1 MPENHFSGSPHHYSY
16 TDNDYIY
23 QKLYRC
29 IHSPFD
35 WLSSHFVH
43 YLDWL
48 SLNPNWLNHCIRYHD
63 RTHYSSFQLMKPI
76 IPFTATLT
84 GVIILFTPV
93 DWWFKIL
100 ISSLTAL
107 PGCSYL
113 ISERSHLDKAISE
126 LEKVKQESE
135 SIARSNAS
143 LIIEIQS
150 LEAAAN
156 AKFKEAELAKTQAEN
171 EVNRIKSLAQIE
183 AEQAITD
190 AAEIEGQARRDAISV
205 IEEAELEKQQLLSD
219 ARRTLNAIT
228 GEIAA
233 IRSKA
238 AHSIWRARRKA
249 RRRCEVMSRELHEA
263 IAYDSKQMQL
273 KQAELETELNQKQ
286 AEVENA
292 LASQLKEMQQQR
304 NELEEELKTKSTE
317 AESKIAQLWA
327 DFEQEKEAVEEAFA
341 NQLLAENEATLQQQ
355 LDQYNQEFIA
365 KQKEYDDAI
374 ALAEKQLKQQEKEL
388 TKQWEEK
395 YNQWLIPHIQ
405 EYQTLKEA
413 LEDWKQRYYAAE
425 EEIASLKDIELPD
438 NPWRSLHTTRAVAVQ
453 QYLKSQGV
461 LVNYYNSAIDK
472 NGTFTLYFKPWQSGA
487 KFKRSLEGALPGMQ
501 SNFGLIQPPVFGEQV
516 DCWFLEMAP
525 AVDSLVNSVESAYKL
540 EASFPASPAVLTV
553 PQTVE
558 NTEALQSLDYEQKVQ
573 FMMNL
578 RPGTLP
584 KPVTE
589 EISQNE
595 LTTADWFCNWRFTAT
610 RGEQANIRGIN
621 KLIEALYG
629 IKPGRSTEVRD
640 PVTKESLRQR
650 VHRILKLLKIE
661 DNRFD

>member
-1 MPENHFSGSPHHYSY
+1 MHWKH
-16 TDNDYIY
+16 
-23 QKLYRC
+23 K
-29 IHSPFD
+29 
-35 WLSSHFVH
+35 
-43 YLDWL
+43 
-48 SLNPNWLNHCIRYHD
+48 
-63 RTHYSSFQLMKPI
+63 
-76 IPFTATLT
+76 
-84 GVIILFTPV
+84 ILFA
-93 DWWFKIL
+93 FF
-100 ISSLTAL
+100 TAL

-113 ISERSHLDKAISE
+113 ISERSKLDKAVSE
-126 LEKVKQESE
+126 LEKIQQESDE
-135 SIARSNAS
+135 IARSNAL
-143 LIIEIQS
+143 LITEIQAK
-150 LEAAAN
+150 EVAAN
-156 AKFKEAELAKTQAEN
+156 TKLKEAELTKARAET
-171 EVNRIKSLAQIE
+171 EANRIKSLVQIE
-183 AEQAITD
+183 AEQAIND
-190 AAEIEGQARRDAISV
+190 AAEIEGQAKKDAISI
-205 IEEAELEKQQLLSD
+205 IEKAELEKQRLLGD
-219 ARRTLNAIT
+219 ARKTLDGT
-228 GEIAA
+228 TREIAV

-238 AHSIWRARRKA
+238 AHSIWNARRKA
-249 RRRCEVMSRELHEA
+249 RRRAEVMARELHEA
-263 IAYDSKQMQL
+263 IAYDTKQMQF
-273 KQAELETELNQKQ
+273 KQAELEAELNQKQ
-286 AEVENA
+286 TEVEKVI
-292 LASQLKEMQQQR
+292 ASQLKEIQEKKNALE
-304 NELEEELKTKSTE
+304 NELAKKRAEVE
-317 AESKIAQLWA
+317 AQIAQLWA

-365 KQKEYDDAI
+365 KQKEYDAAI
-374 ALAEKQLKQQEKEL
+374 AAAEKQLKQQEKEL
-388 TKQWEEK
+388 RKQWEEK

-405 EYQTLKEA
+405 EFQQLKET
-413 LEDWKQRYYAAE
+413 LEDWKQKYYAAE

-461 LVNYYNSAIDK
+461 FVNYYNSAIDK
-472 NGTFTLYFKPWQSGA
+472 NGTFTLFFKPWQSGA
-487 KFKRSLEGALPGMQ
+487 KFKRSLEGTLPGMQ

-540 EASFPASPAVLTV
+540 ESSFPASPAVLTV

-558 NTEALQSLDYEQKVQ
+558 NTEVVRSLDYEQKVQ

-589 EISQNE
+589 EISENE
-595 LTTADWFCNWRFTAT
+595 LTAADWLCNWRFTAT

-640 PVTKESLRQR
+640 PVTRESLRQR

>member
-1 MPENHFSGSPHHYSY
+1 MPENPFSGSPHHYSY

-29 IHSPFD
+29 IHNPFS
-35 WLSSHFVH
+35 WLCCRFIH

-48 SLNPNWLNHCIRYHD
+48 SFSFNWLNYCICCHD
-63 RTHYSSFQLMKPI
+63 RTHHICLQLMKPI
-76 IPFTATLT
+76 IPFTVTLT
-84 GVIILFTPV
+84 GVILLVTPMN
-93 DWWFKIL
+93 WKHKIF
-100 ISSLTAL
+100 IASLTAL

-113 ISERSHLDKAISE
+113 ISERSKLDKAVSE
-126 LEKVKQESE
+126 LEKVKRESE
-135 SIARSNAS
+135 TIAQTNAS
-143 LIIEIQS
+143 LHIEIQAK
-150 LEAAAN
+150 ETTAN
-156 AKFKEAELAKTQAEN
+156 TKLKEAELAKAQAESEAN
-171 EVNRIKSLAQIE
+171 KIRALAQIE

-190 AAEIEGQARRDAISV
+190 AAEIEGQARRDATSI

-219 ARRTLNAIT
+219 ARRTLNGIT

-233 IRSKA
+233 IRSRA

-249 RRRCEVMSRELHEA
+249 HRRCEVMARELHEA

-273 KQAELETELNQKQ
+273 KQAEMSTELNQKQ
-286 AEVENA
+286 AEVGKVIA
-292 LASQLKEMQQQR
+292 LQLKEIQQQR
-304 NELEEELKTKSTE
+304 NELEEELKTNRTE

-341 NQLLAENEATLQQQ
+341 SQLLAENEATLQQQ

-374 ALAEKQLKQQEKEL
+374 ALAEKQLRQQEKEL
-388 TKQWEEK
+388 KKQWEEK

-405 EYQTLKEA
+405 EYQQLKET
-413 LEDWKQRYYAAE
+413 LEDWKQKYYAAE

-501 SNFGLIQPPVFGEQV
+501 SNFGLIQPPAFGEQV

-558 NTEALQSLDYEQKVQ
+558 NTEAVQSLDYEQKVA
-573 FMMNL
+573 FMINL

-589 EISQNE
+589 EISENE

-640 PVTKESLRQR
+640 PVTRESLRQR
-650 VHRILKLLKIE
+650 VHRILKLLKID